1 MNIEEIRWKGS
12 YSRREK
18 KKNKLEAGRA
28 RRDDQHQLG
37 DMSRTRIKNRERRSG
52 NLEGT
57 ALGEAGEE
65 RRCVG
70 GGKGR
75 RKGGRGSCFEG
86 KGHREEE
93 KTRDGD

>member
-1 MNIEEIRWKGS
+1 MNTEKIQWEGN
-12 YSRREK
+12 YSQREK
-18 KKNKLEAGRA
+18 KKNKSKAGRKSLYRA

-65 RRCVG
+65 RRCVSG
-70 GGKGR
+70 V
-75 RKGGRGSCFEG
+75 S
-86 KGHREEE
+86 
-93 KTRDGD
+93 